1 METTWLITVEFAAY
15 QLIIA
20 MTYNNHNNQPQWL
33 IGDWKQSKK
42 SVGAAHCQ
50 RTMFDFCE
58 FITMLEPKVKKRGTE
73 KAKFLPRRFLV
84 VAGDGFQWKKV

>member
-1 METTWLITVEFAAY
+1 METPWLITVEFAAY

-20 MTYNNHNNQPQWL
+20 MTYNNQPQL
-33 IGDWKQSKK
+33 WKQLLTKK

-50 RTMFDFCE
+50 RTMFDFCD

>member
-1 METTWLITVEFAAY
+1 MENRRL
-15 QLIIA
+15 
-20 MTYNNHNNQPQWL
+20 
-33 IGDWKQSKK
+33 WKQLLTKK

-84 VAGDGFQWKKV
+84 VAGDGFQWKKVQKKFLRKLSSCPGVFW